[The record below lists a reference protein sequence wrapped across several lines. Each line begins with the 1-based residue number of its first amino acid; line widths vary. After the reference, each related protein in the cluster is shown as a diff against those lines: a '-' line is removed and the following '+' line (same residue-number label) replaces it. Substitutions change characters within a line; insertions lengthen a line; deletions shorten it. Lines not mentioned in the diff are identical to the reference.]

1 MTEPTPAPVPKHG
14 FEWKVLA
21 FQLFG
26 LPLLIVAVC
35 AGIFLLFGRL
45 AGEKKDA
52 RTLLAEVRKHAGYRS
67 LEAWEYNPCWNA
79 ARELSLAIREENAK
93 ASLRADPAFG
103 KELVAVFDDARIQDE
118 VRAWSALALG
128 ELGTPEGTQALM
140 RGLADGA
147 EDHRASRYACA
158 WALGAAGSREAVAP
172 LAGLLDSSS
181 ASLRKISAYS
191 LGAIGDEAALK
202 ALPKALSDEAPE
214 VRWTAAIWLGSRHQ
228 ACAAGVLGRFLDPAS
243 VEAAWADKG
252 QEQTR
257 QMVLA
262 GSAKAA
268 GMLRDPSLRPAL
280 ETLARD
286 PNPATSMAAKQALL
300 AWDHPEL
307 EQPLPTAP

>member
-1 MTEPTPAPVPKHG
+1 MTESNKV
-14 FEWKVLA
+14 EWKVLA
-21 FQLFG
+21 FQLFL
-26 LPLLIVAVC
+26 LPMAIVAVC

-79 ARELSLAIREENAK
+79 ARELSLAIRQENTK
-93 ASLRADPAFG
+93 AALRTDPSFG
-103 KELVAVFDDARIQDE
+103 KELVAVFEDPRIQDE
-118 VRAWSALALG
+118 VRAWAALALG
-128 ELGTPEGTQALM
+128 ELGSPEGTGALM
-140 RGLADGA
+140 RGLANGS
-147 EDHRASRYACA
+147 EDRRSSRYACA
-158 WALGAAGSREAVAP
+158 WALGASGAHEAVGP
-172 LAGLLDSSS
+172 LAALLDNPSP
-181 ASLRKISAYS
+181 SLRKISAYA

-214 VRWTAAIWLGSRHQ
+214 VKWTAALWLGCRRQ
-228 ACAAGVLGRFLDPAS
+228 ASAAGVLGRFLDRAT
-243 VEAAWADKG
+243 VEAAFQDKG
-252 QEQTR
+252 GEQTR
-257 QMVLA
+257 ETVLA

-286 PNPATSMAAKQALL
+286 PNQTTSMAAKQALL